1 MQLEFKL
8 SCVSWRNASC
18 CDVALRGD
26 TQCNCGGHANQLE
39 FKLSCVSWR
48 NVSCCGGALLVEIQH
63 CAGTRSATVII

>member
-26 TQCNCGGHANQLE
+26 TQCNCGGHTKQLE
-39 FKLSCVSWR
+39 SKLSCVSRR
-48 NVSCCGGALLVEIQH
+48 NAFCCGAALREDTQSNCGL
-63 CAGTRSATVII
+63 S